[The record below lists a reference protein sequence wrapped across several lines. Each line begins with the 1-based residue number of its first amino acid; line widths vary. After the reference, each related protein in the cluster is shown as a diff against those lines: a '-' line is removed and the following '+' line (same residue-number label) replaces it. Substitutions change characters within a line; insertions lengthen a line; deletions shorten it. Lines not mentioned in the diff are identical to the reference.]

1 MSLLQDLFVTT
12 HFYYLLGPPGWGKGA
27 ILVTFKLLGYRVVRA
42 GDMSGA
48 NLLDL
53 LWSAECCHISIAED
67 KFDKIGDDP
76 DKQRIYKMSYEDI
89 GIVT

>member
-1 MSLLQDLFVTT
+1 
-12 HFYYLLGPPGWGKGA
+12 
-27 ILVTFKLLGYRVVRA
+27 
-42 GDMSGA
+42 MSGG

-67 KFDKIGDDP
+67 EFDKIGDDP